1 MSLIRTVTAALT
13 VAAGSLVLAAPAV
26 LAAPSPHGED
36 TPLNLPAPTRQAEQI
51 PGSSA
56 GGSLVRT
63 FVGLAVVIGVIYGLY
78 WVLRQVKTSREEGSA
93 GHGLAPIASIGLGP
107 NRALHLVRAGRE
119 LVLVGVAEHAVTPI
133 RTYGEDEAR
142 AAGLLVEPEAADGG
156 DAAPCPAA
164 PATRRQFRSVRDL
177 IGDLQRKTVRR

>member
-1 MSLIRTVTAALT
+1 MTLIRSATAALT
-13 VAAGSLVLAAPAV
+13 VAAGSLVLAVPAA
-26 LAAPSPHGED
+26 LAAPSHGED
-36 TPLNLPAPTRQAEQI
+36 TPLNLPAPTSQASQV

-78 WVLRQVKTSREEGSA
+78 WVLRQVKASREERSA
-93 GHGLAPIASIGLGP
+93 GQGLAPIASVGLGP

-119 LVLVGVAEHAVTPI
+119 VVLVGVAEHAITPI

-142 AAGLLVEPEAADGG
+142 AAGLLVDSEDDPGHDV
-156 DAAPCPAA
+156 PAA
-164 PATRRQFRSVRDL
+164 PRRQFRSVREL
-177 IGDLQRKTVRR
+177 IADLQGRTVRR